1 MRKISSKQSKL
12 LRKYAKVRKE
22 YLSEHPLCE
31 IDLPG
36 CTRRAT
42 EIHHTAKKSTA
53 ELWLDTSKMKAS
65 CSYCHHEVEMSPNL
79 AKELG
84 IYNYKA

>member
-1 MRKISSKQSKL
+1 MRKVSTKQAKL

-36 CTRRAT
+36 CTRKAT
-42 EIHHTAKKSTA
+42 EIHHTAKKQT
-53 ELWLDTSKMKAS
+53 EQLWLDKKYMRSS
-65 CSYCHHEVEMSPNL
+65 CNECHCEVEKSPSL